1 MTTAGARVIVVAGDP
16 VMGRSLEALLQA
28 TGYEARFQ
36 PEPSADGLGGLL
48 ADSHLLL
55 IAPGLS
61 AEARSKALLDVVMD
75 PATKIAVLELLP
87 ANGGEQNIQGVGVA
101 PWPCSVEE
109 LQRRI
114 RAALLAQV

>member
-1 MTTAGARVIVVAGDP
+1 MTTAGARVIVVGGDP

-61 AEARSKALLDVVMD
+61 AEIRKALVDVVMD

-109 LQRRI
+109 LHRRI
-114 RAALLAQV
+114 RAALLAQD

>member
-61 AEARSKALLDVVMD
+61 AEARKALVDVVMD

-87 ANGGEQNIQGVGVA
+87 ADGGEQNIQGVGVA

-114 RAALLAQV
+114 RAALLAQA